1 MSNLAEYKVTFDT
14 SESATVKIRIDVS
27 AENRASADFP
37 AKAAAALFSFGEV
50 AALDFTR
57 LASCGFFT
65 ASFFDVRTSRRA
77 VIELTKLHDMFVS
90 AFPDTSESG
99 VCRSV
104 VVEGM
109 DGVSLDFI
117 ASSLGKSWEIEKFTF
132 QGDKVVVEFFDI
144 RAPINSVRIF
154 NPRAQQKEAE
164 PPKAKRQT
172 QPIGNSNSSG
182 DAFYQV
188 NSDMIRAQLDLR
200 TTCMVRNIPNKY
212 TQKMLLKMVDAQFA
226 NSYDFFY
233 LPVDFKNK
241 CNVGYAF
248 VNFLDPQTIPSF
260 MSAFDS
266 KRWDRFNSDKV
277 CRVTYARL
285 QGKDMLMDHFKSSSI
300 MQQHKNLRPF
310 FKVTDT
316 AAFVAPPGFAEPSP
330 DAVLMDALENWSDTS
345 SCLRMFDSP
354 DFLNW
359 DDGASA
365 KSWNSL
371 APENKPGNLS
381 ILGPPPGL
389 KNLVT

>member
-27 AENRASADFP
+27 SENRASPEFSQ
-37 AKAAAALFSFGEV
+37 KAAAALFSFGEV
-50 AALDFTR
+50 ASLDFTR

-65 ASFFDVRTSRRA
+65 TSFFDIRVSRRA
-77 VIELTKLHDMFVS
+77 VSEIPKLRDDLFVS
-90 AFPDTSESG
+90 ACPDTSESG
-99 VCRSV
+99 VSRSV
-104 VVEGM
+104 IVEGL

-117 ASSLGKSWEIEKFTF
+117 ALSLGKSWEIEKFTF

-154 NPRAQQKEAE
+154 NPRAQQKDAE

-172 QPIGNSNSSG
+172 QPVGNCNSG

-188 NSDMIRAQLDLR
+188 NSEMIRAQLDLR

-212 TQKMLLKMVDAQFA
+212 TQKMLLKMVDVQFA

-248 VNFLDPQTIPSF
+248 VNFIDPQTIPSF
-260 MSAFDS
+260 MTAFDK
-266 KRWDRFNSDKV
+266 KRWDRFNSEKI

-310 FKVTDT
+310 FKVNET
-316 AAFVAPPGFAEPSP
+316 APFVPPPGFTDNP
-330 DAVLMDALENWSDTS
+330 DAVLMDALDCWSDTS
-345 SCLRMFDSP
+345 SCLRMFENSE
-354 DFLNW
+354 FLNW
-359 DDGASA
+359 EDGSV
-365 KSWNSL
+365 KSWNL
-371 APENKPGNLS
+371 DEPGNLS

-389 KNLVT
+389 TNLAT